1 MAGRIKDEDVATV
14 KERVHLDELVGD
26 HVALRRAG
34 SGSLKGLCPFHD
46 EKTPSFQVRPQV
58 GLWHCFGCDEG
69 GDAIAFVMKIDHLD
83 FADAVERLAAKV
95 GLQLRYDE
103 TPGRGGGA
111 PRPPAG
117 QRQRLVDANA
127 AAAQWYAEQLM
138 TPDAAVGRTLL
149 AERGFDRAAAEHFG
163 VGFSPRGGEELLRH
177 LRGRGFTE
185 DELMTSGLA
194 GRNSSGRLY
203 DRFRGR
209 LMWPIRDVTGDVVG
223 FGARRLFDDDRIEA
237 KYLNTAE
244 TPLYKKSQVLY
255 GVDLAKKDIARER
268 RLVVVEGYTD
278 VMAAHLA
285 GVTTA
290 VATCGTAFGDEH
302 ARTTRRLIG
311 DVNATGEIIF
321 TFDGDSAGQKAAM
334 RAFASDQQFVART
347 FVAVEP
353 SGKDPCELRQ
363 LEGDAA
369 VRALVDRRVPMFE
382 FAIRSTFA
390 AFDLD
395 TEEGRLAGL
404 DAAAPIVAA
413 IKDRELR
420 YRYAVNLDRWL
431 GFLDEKFVVGRVS
444 RVSRNGGP
452 PGAGGPPAGPTR
464 RPQTR
469 VDADDPVA
477 TTERFALACALQVP
491 DHVGAQVDA
500 LGDDAF
506 TVPAHRVV
514 HEAIM
519 AVGGA
524 TGRTGS
530 ELVGAVRDVAPSA
543 VEQLITRLAVMD
555 LPAGEKEL
563 PRFAVGMVAKV
574 AEVEANRSVMDAMR
588 RLNRL
593 SREDDVEAYQQA
605 QTVLA
610 QAQARQRSLR
620 DRAQGGTGP

>member
-1 MAGRIKDEDVATV
+1 VAGRIKDEDVATV

-46 EKTPSFQVRPQV
+46 EKSPSFQVRPQV

-69 GDAIAFVMKIDHLD
+69 GDAIAFVMKIDHLS

-95 GLQLRYDE
+95 GIQLRYDDN
-103 TPGRGGGA
+103 GDRGGA
-111 PRPPAG
+111 PRPPTG

-138 TPDAAVGRTLL
+138 TPEAAEGRTLL
-149 AERGFDRAAAEHFG
+149 AARGFDRAAAEHFG
-163 VGFSPRGGEELLRH
+163 VGFSPRGGEDLLRH

-237 KYLNTAE
+237 KYLNTSE

-255 GVDLAKKDIARER
+255 GVDLAKRDIARER

-290 VATCGTAFGDEH
+290 VATCGTAFGDDH
-302 ARTTRRLIG
+302 ARTARRLIG

-334 RAFASDQQFVART
+334 RAFGSDQQFVART

-395 TEEGRLAGL
+395 TEEGRLGGL
-404 DAAAPIVAA
+404 DAAAPIVAG

-444 RVSRNGGP
+444 HASRSAGPGQGG
-452 PGAGGPPAGPTR
+452 GPTR

-524 TGRTGS
+524 TGRTGA
-530 ELVGAVRDVAPSA
+530 ELVSAVRDVAPSA
-543 VEQLITRLAVMD
+543 VEQLLTRLAVMD
-555 LPAGEKEL
+555 LPAGEREL

-574 AEVEANRSVMDAMR
+574 AEVEANRAVMDAMR

-593 SREDDVEAYQQA
+593 ARDEDVDAYQAA
-605 QTVLA
+605 QKVLA
-610 QAQARQRSLR
+610 QSQAHQRALR
-620 DRAQGGTGP
+620 ERAQGGGDAL

>member
-14 KERVHLDELVGD
+14 KEKVHLDELVGD

-46 EKTPSFQVRPQV
+46 EKSPSFQVRPAV

-69 GDAIAFVMKIDHLD
+69 GDAIAFVMKIDHLG
-83 FADAVERLAAKV
+83 FSDAVERLAARV
-95 GLQLRYDE
+95 GVQLRYDE
-103 TPGRGGGA
+103 TPGGRGGA
-111 PRPPAG
+111 PRQPVG

-127 AAAQWYAEQLM
+127 ASAQWYAEQLM
-138 TPDAAVGRTLL
+138 TPDAGEARTLL

-163 VGFSPRGGEELLRH
+163 VGYSPRGGEELLRH

-185 DELMTSGLA
+185 EELMVSGLA
-194 GRNSSGRLY
+194 GRNSQGRVY

-223 FGARRLFDDDRIEA
+223 FGARRLYDDDRIEA
-237 KYLNTAE
+237 KYLNTSE

-255 GVDLAKKDIARER
+255 GVDLAKRDIARER

-290 VATCGTAFGDEH
+290 VATCGTAFGDDH
-302 ARTTRRLIG
+302 ARTARRLIG
-311 DVNATGEIIF
+311 DVTATGEIIF

-353 SGKDPCELRQ
+353 SGKDPCDLRQ
-363 LEGDAA
+363 AEGDAA
-369 VRALVDRRVPMFE
+369 VRALVDRRVPLFE

-390 AFDLD
+390 QFDLD

-404 DAAAPIVAA
+404 DAAAPIVAS

-431 GFLDEKFVVGRVS
+431 GFLDEAFVVARVARAS
-444 RVSRNGGP
+444 RSDGAQQLASRSS
-452 PGAGGPPAGPTR
+452 
-464 RPQTR
+464 QTR

-491 DHVGAQVDA
+491 DHVGAQVDT

-514 HEAIM
+514 HESIM

-524 TGRTGS
+524 TGRTGA
-530 ELVGAVRDVAPSA
+530 ELVAAVREAAPSA
-543 VEQLITRLAVMD
+543 VEQLVTRLAVMD
-555 LPAGEKEL
+555 LPAGEKDL

-574 AEVEANRSVMDAMR
+574 AEVEANRTVMDAKR
-588 RLNRL
+588 RLGRL
-593 SREDDVEAYQQA
+593 DREQEPDAWTDAFSKLMDAE
-605 QTVLA
+605 
-610 QAQARQRSLR
+610 RHQRAVR
-620 DRAQGGTGP
+620 ERATGTP

>member
-1 MAGRIKDEDVATV
+1 MAGRIKDEDVAAV
-14 KERVHLDELVGD
+14 KERIHLDELVGD

-138 TPDAAVGRTLL
+138 TPDAAEGRTLL

-237 KYLNTAE
+237 KYLNTSE

-290 VATCGTAFGDEH
+290 VATCGTAFGDDH
-302 ARTTRRLIG
+302 ARTARRLIG

-369 VRALVDRRVPMFE
+369 VRALVERRVPMFE

-390 AFDLD
+390 EFDLD
-395 TEEGRLAGL
+395 TEEGRLGGL

-452 PGAGGPPAGPTR
+452 PGAGGPAAGPTR

-514 HEAIM
+514 HEAVM

-524 TGRTGS
+524 TGRTGA
-530 ELVGAVRDVAPSA
+530 ELVSAVREIAPSA
-543 VEQLITRLAVMD
+543 VEQLVTRLAVMD

-574 AEVEANRSVMDAMR
+574 AEVEANRAVMDAMR

-593 SREDDVEAYQQA
+593 SREEDVEAYQRA

-610 QAQARQRSLR
+610 EAQARQRSLR
-620 DRAQGGTGP
+620 DRAQGGTSP